1 MNTPSDDTKKRQER
15 NLTLFG
21 VLVVLFVFV
30 GMAQSWNVS
39 LAILNLCLIS
49 AIMTLGVNI
58 QWGYAGIV
66 NFGVMGFAA
75 LGGLAGVLVSMP
87 PVAASWQAGGPELL
101 LGGAIIMITIVLAVF
116 AASKTQHLG
125 RWRFWIIVGVSLTGY
140 FLLRLLVD
148 PAIEAIES
156 INPAKAGHI
165 GGLGLPILLSWVV
178 GGIFAAGA
186 AYVIGKA
193 SLGLRSDYLAIATL
207 GISEIVVYVLKNEDW
222 LARGVKNVNG
232 LPRPV
237 PYEVDLQATAWVTE
251 LAARLGADVNELSS
265 IIVKLCYAG
274 LFILVLAI
282 LFWLFETALRSPW
295 GRMMRA
301 IRDNEVA
308 ANAMGKHVTAK
319 HLQVFVLGSAVVGV
333 AGAMLTTLDGQ
344 FTPHSYLPL
353 RFTFLIWIMVI
364 VGGSGNNFGSVLG
377 GFIIWFFWVESE
389 PLGLW
394 LMDVITMP
402 LDANNPLK
410 MHLLASA
417 AHMRLMTMGL
427 LMLLMLRFAP
437 QGLIPEIKR

>member
-1 MNTPSDDTKKRQER
+1 MIKSAFFSQNRTSV
-15 NLTLFG
+15 LFAVMALLL
-21 VLVVLFVFV
+21 VLV
-30 GMAQSWNVS
+30 GQMQSWNLS

-66 NFGVMGFAA
+66 NFGIMGFAA

-87 PVAASWQAGGPELL
+87 PVQAGWQAGGLGL
-101 LGGAIIMITIVLAVF
+101 LGGGVVAVLTAVLAVF
-116 AASKTQHLG
+116 VWGRVKANT
-125 RWRFWIIVGVSLTGY
+125 RWRYWIMTAVIMAGY
-140 FLLRLLVD
+140 LLMRMVVD
-148 PAIEAIES
+148 PAVAAIEAIES
-156 INPAKAGHI
+156 AKAGHI
-165 GGLGLPILLSWVV
+165 GGLNLPILISWVV
-178 GGIFAAGA
+178 GGLFAAGA
-186 AYVIGKA
+186 AYVIGKI

-207 GISEIVVYVLKNEDW
+207 GISEIVIYVLKNEDW

-237 PYEVDLQATAWVTE
+237 PYEIDLQAEQWVID
-251 LAARLGADVNELSS
+251 LAARLSTDVPELSS
-265 IIVKLCYAG
+265 IIVKLCYAA
-274 LFILVLAI
+274 LFTAVLVG

-319 HLQVFVLGSAVVGV
+319 HLQVFVLGSAVVGL

-344 FTPHSYLPL
+344 FTPASYLPL

-364 VGGSGNNFGSVLG
+364 VGGSGNNFGSILG
-377 GFIIWFFWVESE
+377 GFVIWFFWVESE

-394 LMDVITMP
+394 LMDVITSP
-402 LDANNPLK
+402 LAETSGLRS
-410 MHLLASA
+410 HLLASA

-437 QGLIPEIKR
+437 QGLIPETKR

>member
-1 MNTPSDDTKKRQER
+1 MIKSAFFSQNRTSV
-15 NLTLFG
+15 LFAVMALLL
-21 VLVVLFVFV
+21 VLV
-30 GMAQSWNVS
+30 GQMQSWNLS

-66 NFGVMGFAA
+66 NFGIMGFAA

-87 PVAASWQAGGPELL
+87 PVQAGWQAGGLGL
-101 LGGAIIMITIVLAVF
+101 LGGGLVAVLTAVLAVF
-116 AASKTQHLG
+116 VWGRVKANT
-125 RWRFWIIVGVSLTGY
+125 RWRYWIMTAVIMAGY
-140 FLLRLLVD
+140 LVMRMVVD
-148 PAIEAIES
+148 PAVAAIEAIES
-156 INPAKAGHI
+156 AKAGHI
-165 GGLGLPILLSWVV
+165 GGLNLPILISWVV
-178 GGIFAAGA
+178 GGLFAAGA
-186 AYVIGKA
+186 AYVIGKI

-207 GISEIVVYVLKNEDW
+207 GISEIVIYVLKNEDW

-237 PYEVDLQATAWVTE
+237 PYEIDLQAEQWVID
-251 LAARLGADVNELSS
+251 LAARLSTDVPELSS
-265 IIVKLCYAG
+265 IIVKLCYAA
-274 LFILVLAI
+274 LFTAVLVG

-319 HLQVFVLGSAVVGV
+319 HLQVFVLGSAVVGL

-344 FTPHSYLPL
+344 FTPASYLPL

-364 VGGSGNNFGSVLG
+364 VGGSGNNFGSILG
-377 GFIIWFFWVESE
+377 GFVIWFFWVESE

-394 LMDVITMP
+394 LMDVITSP
-402 LDANNPLK
+402 LAETSGLRS
-410 MHLLASA
+410 HLLASA

-437 QGLIPEIKR
+437 QGLIPETKR